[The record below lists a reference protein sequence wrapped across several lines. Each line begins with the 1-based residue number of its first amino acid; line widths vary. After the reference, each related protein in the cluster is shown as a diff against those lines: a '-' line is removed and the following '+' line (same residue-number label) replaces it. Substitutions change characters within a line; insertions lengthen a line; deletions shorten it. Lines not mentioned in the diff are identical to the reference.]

1 MTAAKDSQHN
11 DARHKRG
18 HIFESREESFDIVGI
33 CCVAITSMV
42 IANANAASM
51 KVSSRVIA
59 MPRKRNPPSRG
70 SASNSRG
77 KPDVISCARSSICL
91 VILPQLSVVGEAES
105 FPASTAFNS
114 RQFYGVGH
122 NDEVM
127 TRHGIRRMLSGFV
140 VSALVFLS
148 PMVLSSAATLDDLKQ
163 LEITCFVPSYLT
175 QGLRLQNVEVTYD
188 EIQENED
195 QNHPLPLYAIQYGN
209 GWNATFTI
217 ESARE
222 GIGDRNI
229 MADEKNSEETEIKSP
244 FGAMY
249 LIYRPKGKD
258 GRKDEIIANWVN
270 DPNMNA
276 EKGKGPD
283 LHPVLGRFHGFSATG
298 ITVAEFTK
306 IIQSLHPVGGDKAHT
321 STLTANAPAAG
332 KSALKI
338 HPKVFNMIDCWI
350 SDSESPVA
358 TEINLNAV
366 EKNGNQFNE
375 DGLKEDGDW
384 LSYSSPDTGGFMR
397 YRVLEAKGNHYKI
410 EYQENGGGTLTTA
423 STIEF
428 EIDKRH
434 IRRNGSPMTIRV
446 LRVSSYTQK

>member
-1 MTAAKDSQHN
+1 V
-11 DARHKRG
+11 ARG
-18 HIFESREESFDIVGI
+18 
-33 CCVAITSMV
+33 
-42 IANANAASM
+42 
-51 KVSSRVIA
+51 
-59 MPRKRNPPSRG
+59 
-70 SASNSRG
+70 
-77 KPDVISCARSSICL
+77 
-91 VILPQLSVVGEAES
+91 
-105 FPASTAFNS
+105 AFLATFSS
-114 RQFYGVGH
+114 RQFYGLVH
-122 NDEVM
+122 NGAVIA
-127 TRHGIRRMLSGFV
+127 RHGIQQMLSCFV
-140 VSALVFLS
+140 SSPLLFWW
-148 PMVLSSAATLDDLKQ
+148 PMVQSSATTLDDLKQ
-163 LEITCFVPSYLT
+163 LETTCYVPSYLP

-195 QNHPLPLYAIQYGN
+195 QNHPLPLYSIQYGN

-229 MADEKNSEETEIKSP
+229 MDNEENAEETEIKSP
-244 FGAMY
+244 FGPMY

-258 GRKDEIIANWVN
+258 GRKDEIIANWVS
-270 DPNMNA
+270 DPNMND

-283 LHPVLGRFHGFSATG
+283 SHPVLGRFHGFSATG

-306 IIQSLHPVGGDKAHT
+306 IILSLHPIGGDKTHT
-321 STLTANAPAAG
+321 STLTANAPAAE

-375 DGLKEDGDW
+375 DGLKQDGDW
-384 LSYSSPDTGGFMR
+384 LVYSSPDSGGFMR
-397 YRVLEAKGNHYKI
+397 YRVLEAKGNRYKV

-428 EIDKRH
+428 DIDKRH

-446 LRVSSYTQK
+446 LRVSSYAQK